1 MVSSIRRCLGT
12 VIMLGPLM
20 AMLAMI
26 NYGVP
31 QMAPRVELPEW
42 LGGDGE
48 SALRADVATTT
59 GKDTVA
65 LRSQDDDGTLP
76 SMGPLP
82 ATSRRTRSDKL
93 KVVSRPSEISW
104 KHLRV
109 ALSAHGIEQ
118 FQIQPGSRAGEVHF
132 SCVQPVPGRNRV
144 VRRFEAEAAD
154 PVRAARDVLKQIEQL
169 NGGLTQVVRAR

>member
-1 MVSSIRRCLGT
+1 MISSIRRCLGT

-42 LGGDGE
+42 LGGDG
-48 SALRADVATTT
+48 STALPAKVATSA
-59 GKDTVA
+59 GKDTA
-65 LRSQDDDGTLP
+65 LRSEDDDGTLP
-76 SMGPLP
+76 SMLPLP
-82 ATSRRTRSDKL
+82 ATVRRSRSDKPQ
-93 KVVSRPSEISW
+93 VVSRSSEISW

-109 ALSAHGIEQ
+109 ALSSHGIEQ

-169 NGGLTQVVRAR
+169 NGGLTQVVRVR

>member
-1 MVSSIRRCLGT
+1 MVRSIRRCLGA

-42 LGGDGE
+42 LGGDGVT
-48 SALRADVATTT
+48 ALRTDVATTA
-59 GKDTVA
+59 GKDTTA
-65 LRSQDDDGTLP
+65 LRSADDDETLP
-76 SMGPLP
+76 SMRPLS
-82 ATSRRTRSDKL
+82 ATSRRTRSGKPR
-93 KVVSRPSEISW
+93 VVSRPSEISW

-154 PVRAARDVLKQIEQL
+154 PIRAARDVLKQIEQL
-169 NGGLTQVVRAR
+169 NGGLNQVVRVR

>member
-1 MVSSIRRCLGT
+1 MVRSIRRCLGT

-42 LGGDGE
+42 LGGDGAT
-48 SALRADVATTT
+48 ALRADVATTA
-59 GKDTVA
+59 GKDTTA
-65 LRSQDDDGTLP
+65 LRSEDDDETSP
-76 SMGPLP
+76 SMRPLS
-82 ATSRRTRSDKL
+82 ATSRRTRSDKPRL
-93 KVVSRPSEISW
+93 VSRPSEIGW

-154 PVRAARDVLKQIEQL
+154 PIRAARDVLKQIEQL
-169 NGGLTQVVRAR
+169 NGGLTQVVRVR

>member
-1 MVSSIRRCLGT
+1 MVRSIRRCLGT
-12 VIMLGPLM
+12 VIMLVPLM

-42 LGGDGE
+42 LGGDGAT
-48 SALRADVATTT
+48 ALRADVATTV
-59 GKDTVA
+59 GKDTA
-65 LRSQDDDGTLP
+65 LRSEDDDGTLP
-76 SMGPLP
+76 SMRPLP
-82 ATSRRTRSDKL
+82 ATSRRTRSDKP

-109 ALSAHGIEQ
+109 ALSSHGIEQ

-169 NGGLTQVVRAR
+169 NGGFTQVVRAR

>member
-1 MVSSIRRCLGT
+1 MVRSIRRCLGT
-12 VIMLGPLM
+12 LIMLGPLM

-42 LGGDGE
+42 LGGDGAT
-48 SALRADVATTT
+48 ALRADVATTA
-59 GKDTVA
+59 GKDTTA
-65 LRSQDDDGTLP
+65 LRSEDDDGTLP
-76 SMGPLP
+76 SMRPLS
-82 ATSRRTRSDKL
+82 ATSRPTRSDKP
-93 KVVSRPSEISW
+93 KMVSRPSEISW

-154 PVRAARDVLKQIEQL
+154 PIRAARDVLKQIEQL
-169 NGGLTQVVRAR
+169 NGGLTQVVRVR

>member
-1 MVSSIRRCLGT
+1 MVRSIRRCLGA

-42 LGGDGE
+42 LGGDGSTAL
-48 SALRADVATTT
+48 SAKVATSA
-59 GKDTVA
+59 GKDTA
-65 LRSQDDDGTLP
+65 LRSEDDDETLP
-76 SMGPLP
+76 SMRPLP
-82 ATSRRTRSDKL
+82 ATVRRSRSDKPQ
-93 KVVSRPSEISW
+93 VVSRSSEISW

-109 ALSAHGIEQ
+109 ALSSHGIEQ

-169 NGGLTQVVRAR
+169 NGGLTQVVRVR

>member
-1 MVSSIRRCLGT
+1 MVRSIRRCLGT
-12 VIMLGPLM
+12 VIMLVPLM

-42 LGGDGE
+42 LGGDGAT
-48 SALRADVATTT
+48 ALRADVATTV
-59 GKDTVA
+59 GKDTA
-65 LRSQDDDGTLP
+65 LRSEDDDGTLS
-76 SMGPLP
+76 SMRPLP
-82 ATSRRTRSDKL
+82 ATSRRTRSDKP

-109 ALSAHGIEQ
+109 ALSSHGIEQ

-169 NGGLTQVVRAR
+169 NGGLTQVVRVR